1 MSAKDAAAAR
11 ARSAVRTV
19 RHSVTYV
26 RHLLR
31 GNRFSGD
38 VSWVR
43 KGSPPL
49 VLTHGFLGTRGT
61 MVPLSRRFQRDGR
74 VVFSYHHGA
83 FQLRSLR
90 RSAEELVIQMREL
103 DRSLDLGRLDV
114 VGFSMGGLIALH
126 AVKFLQAQRWI
137 RRLALLATPVEG
149 TWVGLAGVATIGLM
163 SSSVWQCLPGS
174 TFLRELREA
183 PLPPDVRVRQIHAA
197 EDAFCP
203 IAGPIEGVDRERD
216 YIVLPGGHSSLCVSP
231 RFYVKLREF
240 FDGPDTQPRLQE
252 SVDTTGDQR

>member
-1 MSAKDAAAAR
+1 MSAKQAVADR
-11 ARSAVRTV
+11 ARNALRTAN
-19 RHSVTYV
+19 HSLTYV

-43 KGSPPL
+43 EGSPPL
-49 VLTHGFLGTRGT
+49 LLTHGFLGTRGT
-61 MVPLSRRFQRDGR
+61 MVPLSRRFRRDGR
-74 VVFSYHHGA
+74 VVFSYQHGA

-90 RSAEELVIQMREL
+90 RSARELVDHMQEL
-103 DRSLDLGRLDV
+103 DRSLGLGRLDV

-126 AVKFLQAQRWI
+126 ALKFLHAQSWI

-149 TWVGLAGVATIGLM
+149 TWVGLAGVAAIGLM

-174 TFLRELREA
+174 SFLRDLRDA
-183 PLPPDVRVRQIHAA
+183 PMPPGVRVRQIHAA
-197 EDAFCP
+197 EDAFCR
-203 IAGPIEGVDRERD
+203 IAAPIEGVDRERD

-240 FDGPDTQPRLQE
+240 FDAPDVPADHVE
-252 SVDTTGDQR
+252 ASDTHP